1 MNSKNRKKNNLSRS
15 EMNSGAFK
23 VLQDENGS
31 LKKTLVSTQ
40 NELERYRS
48 QYYESDKK
56 NGVYESMRQTI
67 VFHEIIK
74 FFATGVLGGLSIN
87 LLTEGNY
94 LYAAVLLSVAVLIYI
109 FVVRIDNRI
118 FDKKTK

>member
-1 MNSKNRKKNNLSRS
+1 
-15 EMNSGAFK
+15 MNSGAFK
-23 VLQDENGS
+23 VLQNENDS
-31 LKKTLVSTQ
+31 LKKTLISTQ

-48 QYYESDKK
+48 QYHKSDKR
-56 NGVYESMRQTI
+56 NGVYESMGQTI

-87 LLTEGNY
+87 LLTEGKY
-94 LYAAVLLSVAVLIYI
+94 LYAAVLLFVAVLIYI